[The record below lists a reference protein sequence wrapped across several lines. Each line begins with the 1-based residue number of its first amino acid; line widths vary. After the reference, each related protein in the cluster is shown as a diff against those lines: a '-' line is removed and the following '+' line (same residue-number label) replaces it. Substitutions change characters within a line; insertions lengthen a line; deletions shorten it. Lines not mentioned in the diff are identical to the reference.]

1 MQAPH
6 ETPKQIYD
14 LTCRMQDCMI
24 RGGKRTDFVS
34 FALRHN
40 ACLAAVRL
48 SVQLQE
54 HSEDVQLLVSRRACD
69 RKDG

>member
-1 MQAPH
+1 
-6 ETPKQIYD
+6 
-14 LTCRMQDCMI
+14 MI